1 MTIQE
6 LEQVVAQEGTNIYSF
21 CLQLTGSKLLAD
33 ELYQDTFLKA
43 TEKIK
48 KLDGDGNLR
57 SYFLSIALMLWKNQK
72 RKFAWRNRIAPV
84 ETFREEMEE
93 TIGGEGDILQ
103 DCLREEQCRL
113 VREAVAALPEKY
125 RVPIL
130 LYYMEEMQVA
140 EVAKVLGIPPG
151 TVKSRL
157 SVARKRLES
166 ELEGYYH
173 VREAIVD
180 KNQVRVQVAVKAVD
194 PEKYL
199 LVPEGIGTDM
209 YVENLRKGGLKGNR
223 TIADYAESLG
233 KKCLTVGADIRTKM
247 QSAVHHTEED
257 GTMLFNIE
265 YKNDHKGKKM
275 DYVCET
281 YVYPSEGNDEDRIQ
295 DEIRFTLTDQTDVEQ
310 IKYIPVKKGKVP
322 GTDLVVDEVIFD
334 KSDLEM
340 ICNVKYHYAG
350 KMKDWS
356 ATKEFDMCF
365 YLLDSQG
372 KVVESMGKMDGSM
385 DEGTKVTQ
393 SWQYSLTKLPKTISF
408 QAKDVMEKKTYGTV
422 EMELVK

>member
-1 MTIQE
+1 MDKKIEDMLYEALKPANEPEPE
-6 LEQVVAQEGTNIYSF
+6 LNRQILERRLGKDMRKLNI
-21 CLQLTGSKLLAD
+21 
-33 ELYQDTFLKA
+33 
-43 TEKIK
+43 
-48 KLDGDGNLR
+48 
-57 SYFLSIALMLWKNQK
+57 
-72 RKFAWRNRIAPV
+72 RK
-84 ETFREEMEE
+84 T
-93 TIGGEGDILQ
+93 
-103 DCLREEQCRL
+103 
-113 VREAVAALPEKY
+113 AVAAAIGILVAAGGVSAYAASRNVSLLSIFQGESKEVRKSAEK
-125 RVPIL
+125 L
-130 LYYMEEMQVA
+130 LDTKVEQEKGSDEEQSQLA
-140 EVAKVLGIPPG
+140 TFRI
-151 TVKSRL
+151 
-157 SVARKRLES
+157 
-166 ELEGYYH
+166 
-173 VREAIVD
+173 REAIVD

-233 KKCLTVGADIRTKM
+233 KKCLTVGANIRTKM
-247 QSAVHHTEED
+247 QSADHHTEED

-265 YKNDHKGKKM
+265 YKNEHKGKKM

-281 YVYPSEGNDEDRIQ
+281 YAYPSEGNYEDRLQ